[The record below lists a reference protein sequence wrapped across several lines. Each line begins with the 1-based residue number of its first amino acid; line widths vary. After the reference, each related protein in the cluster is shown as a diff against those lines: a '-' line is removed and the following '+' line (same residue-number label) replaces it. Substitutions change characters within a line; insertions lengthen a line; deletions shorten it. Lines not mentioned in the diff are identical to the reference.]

1 MSAET
6 DNRPDVTL
14 NADGSRVTF
23 VKRGHSYRVNGEAI
37 PSVTTNLKD
46 GFPSPALITWA
57 ARETAAAAVDR
68 WEELAALPLS
78 GRLRELEHAAWSRRD
93 AAALRGTEIHDL
105 GERLVAGEAVE
116 IPEAHV
122 GPVNAY
128 ARFLDRFDVQPTLVE
143 RPVCNVSHW
152 WAGTI
157 DLRAQ
162 LRDRVDW
169 CLDLKTGKGVY
180 ESHALQLSAYAHAEI
195 YLDVEGNVRPWEPPE
210 RCGVVHLTPDSAE
223 LVPVDAR
230 DRAYAIYR
238 HAATIARYRREVED
252 ARKDRRAWPVG
263 RPIEIPA

>member
-1 MSAET
+1 MST
-6 DNRPDVTL
+6 DPANRPDPTL
-14 NADGSRVTF
+14 NPDGSRVAF
-23 VKRGHSYRVNGEAI
+23 VKRGKSYRLNGDPV
-37 PSVTTNLKD
+37 PSVTTNLSG

-68 WEELAALPLS
+68 WDELAALPLS
-78 GRLRELEHAAWSRRD
+78 GRLRELEHAAWNRRD

-143 RPVCNVSHW
+143 RPVANVSHW
-152 WAGTI
+152 WAGTF
-157 DLRAQ
+157 DLRAR
-162 LRDRVDW
+162 LRDGVDW
-169 CLDLKTGKGVY
+169 LLDLKTGKGVY
-180 ESHALQLSAYAHAEI
+180 ESHALQLAAYAHAEI
-195 YLDVEGNVRPWEPPE
+195 YLDVDGEVRPWSPPE

-238 HAATIARYRREVED
+238 HAATIARFRREVDE
-252 ARKDRRAWPVG
+252 ARKERRAWPVG
-263 RPIEIPA
+263 TPIEIPA